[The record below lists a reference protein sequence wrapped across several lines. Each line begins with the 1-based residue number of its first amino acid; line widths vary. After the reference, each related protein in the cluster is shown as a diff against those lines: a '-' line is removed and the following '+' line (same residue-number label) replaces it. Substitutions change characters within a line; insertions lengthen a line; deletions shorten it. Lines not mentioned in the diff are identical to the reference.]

1 MIEGKVFLFFSI
13 LYLMVIG
20 VESVLLFRS
29 DREKKM
35 LITRIRN
42 TQRSYEN
49 RLKYSVTKLENAI
62 QERER
67 RIRELEEQL
76 GQLKND
82 EEKLTL
88 QEIVNRLK
96 QEVIFLQKEIE
107 VLRKQ
112 ATSTEGFP
120 EIDPEE
126 FFQIKERNMELELRI
141 AEQDATLTRLTQE
154 QTLLKERLSGK
165 EAQWRK
171 FQLDFQ
177 AKMQEIAQLKE
188 ERDLLRRQISSS
200 LPGNGDNVFA
210 SKRG

>member
-13 LYLMVIG
+13 LYLLVIG
-20 VESVLLFRS
+20 VESLLLFRS
-29 DREKKM
+29 DREKRM
-35 LITRIRN
+35 LGARIRN
-42 TQRSYEN
+42 TQRSYAN
-49 RLKYSVTKLENAI
+49 RLQHSVTKLEQAI

-88 QEIVNRLK
+88 QGIVHRLK
-96 QEVIFLQKEIE
+96 QEVVLLQRE
-107 VLRKQ
+107 VETLRKQ
-112 ATSTEGFP
+112 ATSNESPP

-126 FFQIKERNMELELRI
+126 FFQIKERNMELEIRL
-141 AEQDATLTRLTQE
+141 AEQTAILTRVTQE
-154 QTLLKERLSGK
+154 QTLLQEKLSDK
-165 EAQWRK
+165 EAQWRE
-171 FQLDFQ
+171 FQCDFQ

-200 LPGNGDNVFA
+200 LPGNSDNVFA